1 MKKLAIKAFALL
13 TAGALVLSGCES
25 GGNGAGGSN
34 GGGSNGGASVESKTS
49 SKTELPL
56 GSVDGV
62 TIGEDG
68 LIDFSAISEEK
79 LTELYQSE
87 AASSQK
93 ITVNY
98 TGSLCPV
105 ALPVAKYLGFLEDE
119 GITDVD
125 FVQISGDA
133 ARDALASGNLT
144 VAIGFLSDWLL
155 YYQNGEEI
163 VSTLALHSGCAS
175 AAVLTDSEV
184 TKFEKGMRIGV
195 SGAIGGI
202 FHNIGLRFINHDGFN
217 TDDFTW
223 VALDAGTL
231 LAALQEGQVD
241 AIVASDELIY
251 NYVESG
257 LAKVIRSQDYDP
269 DFVDEVCCSLGFN
282 KDFVK
287 NNPATVYKFT
297 RGVYRASKWLAESEE
312 NRSKAIDLLLE
323 KQYISATKEMGV
335 KLINLLHYGF
345 GTKELV
351 ATMKVIGKEYIE
363 LGLLPKDFDLSNAED
378 QFLVKYNLTKIQ

>member
-1 MKKLAIKAFALL
+1 MKKLVIKAFALF
-13 TAGALVLSGCES
+13 TAGALLLSGCES
-25 GGNGAGGSN
+25 TGGAGNATGGSN
-34 GGGSNGGASVESKTS
+34 GGNSSESKKS
-49 SKTELPL
+49 SKTELVL
-56 GSVDGV
+56 GAVEGT
-62 TIGEDG
+62 TIGENG

-87 AASSQK
+87 AASGQK

-125 FVQISGDA
+125 FVQISGSA

-155 YYQNGEEI
+155 YYQNGEEV
-163 VSTLALHSGCAS
+163 VSTLALHSGCTS
-175 AAVLTDSEV
+175 AAVLSDSEV

-195 SGAIGGI
+195 AGAIGGI

-312 NRSKAIDLLLE
+312 NRNKAIDLLLE

-351 ATMKVIGKEYIE
+351 DTMKVIGTEYIE
-363 LGLLPKDFDLSNAED
+363 LGLLPKDFDLSNAEE
-378 QFLVKYNLTKIQ
+378 QFLVKYDLTKIQ